1 MCFQIDKIKTNI
13 WKSLTIGAANEGK
26 GGNKLQEIMVMMF
39 RDFLMFEPIFLL
51 PQVKRNVIIS
61 NKRGIYEFPH

>member
-1 MCFQIDKIKTNI
+1 M

-26 GGNKLQEIMVMMF
+26 GGNQLQDIMVMMF
-39 RDFLMFEPIFLL
+39 REFLMFEPFFLL